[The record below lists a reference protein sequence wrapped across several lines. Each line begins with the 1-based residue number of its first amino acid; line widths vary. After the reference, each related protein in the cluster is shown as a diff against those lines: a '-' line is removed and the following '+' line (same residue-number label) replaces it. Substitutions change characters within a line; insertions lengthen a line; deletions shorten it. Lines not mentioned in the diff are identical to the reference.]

1 MNTGAH
7 RLLAGVGLAVGLLFL
22 AAGCASVGELW
33 DDWFGTSARRDTP
46 APLVEFTP
54 GARVTVRAQTQV
66 GSAGNAVFVPGVSQ
80 DGVFA
85 AAADGRLARF
95 ELPAGHEVWKV
106 ELKQRLSAGVGVGPG
121 LVVVAGPKG
130 DVFAYDHQ
138 GKPVWTARV
147 SSEVLA
153 VPVVTRDSVYVRSL
167 DGRIHAL
174 DPATGQRR
182 WFYQR
187 AIPALTVRNT
197 AGLLAD
203 RNGVFA
209 GFGGGK
215 LVALEAATGMVA
227 WEATV
232 AQPRGVSELER
243 IADVTSL
250 PVTDGQLI
258 CAAAFQGRVACFD
271 INTGAP
277 VWGRELSSFTGVALD
292 ARNLYVTEVRGAV
305 HAFDKASG
313 ASVWKQDKLAFR
325 QLSGPAVYRGYVVVG
340 DLQGYV
346 HFLSREDGAFAAR
359 IATDGSPIRATPQ
372 ITPQGVV
379 VQTLK
384 GNLYLI
390 GLD

>member
-1 MNTGAH
+1 M
-7 RLLAGVGLAVGLLFL
+7 AVLFL
-22 AAGCASVGELW
+22 AAGCASVGEVW
-33 DDWFGTSARRDTP
+33 DDWFGTSARREVP
-46 APLVEFTP
+46 APLLEFTP
-54 GARVTVRAQTQV
+54 SVRVAVRAKAQI
-66 GSAGNAVFVPGVSQ
+66 GSAGNAVFVPGFTQ
-80 DGVFA
+80 DAVFA

-95 ELPAGHEVWKV
+95 ELATGRELWQVK
-106 ELKQRLSAGVGVGPG
+106 LKQRLSAGVGVGPK

-130 DVFAYDHQ
+130 EVFAYDHD
-138 GKPVWTARV
+138 GKLVWQTRV

-153 VPVVTRDSVYVRSL
+153 VPVVTQDSVYVRSL

-174 DPATGQRR
+174 DAATGQRR

-197 AGLLAD
+197 AGLLVD

-215 LVALEAATGMVA
+215 LVALEAGTGTVA

-243 IADVTSL
+243 IADVTSN

-292 ARNLYVTEVRGAV
+292 ARNLYVTEARGAL
-305 HAFDKASG
+305 HAFDKGSG
-313 ASVWKQDKLAFR
+313 ASVWKQDKLALR
-325 QLSGPAVYRGYVVVG
+325 QLSGPALYRGYVVVG
-340 DLQGYV
+340 DLQGQV

-372 ITPQGVV
+372 VTPQGVL

-384 GNLYLI
+384 GGLYLL